1 MECGELK
8 KSRHGAV
15 LDKQFKVGF
24 TMKKYLHLFF
34 FGLAITTG
42 LAVNPPAA
50 ATPDAGRYH
59 PGIRFLSQQKE
70 IDAWQG
76 PCQFVFIGDS
86 ITEKWDR
93 TIWNERFA
101 LLGALNYGIGGD
113 NTRAALHRLDY
124 PGLRRLKPEVAVIL
138 IGTNNVS
145 DTASDIAAGVKA
157 IVERTKALFPNC
169 KIILMDILPN
179 GRRTELMQAANI
191 ELAKISDGES
201 IIRLDLAPH
210 MVPVGDNW
218 KGLSSDRLHLD
229 PAGYRIWAD
238 ALAPLISHLTT
249 QARIEP

>member
-1 MECGELK
+1 MSLGLDFK
-8 KSRHGAV
+8 KILLSPIG
-15 LDKQFKVGF
+15 
-24 TMKKYLHLFF
+24 YLF
-34 FGLAITTG
+34 ITTC
-42 LAVNPPAA
+42 LAGNPPA

-59 PGIRFLSQQKE
+59 PGIRFVGQQKE

-76 PCQFVFIGDS
+76 PCRIVFIGDS

-93 TIWNERFA
+93 TLWNERFA
-101 LLGALNYGIGGD
+101 PLGALNYGIGGD
-113 NTRAALHRLDY
+113 NTRAVLHRLDY

-145 DTASDIAAGVKA
+145 DTASDIAVGVKA
-157 IVERTKALFPNC
+157 IVEKTKALFPHC

-201 IIRLDLAPH
+201 IIRLDLAPQ

-229 PAGYRIWAD
+229 PEGYRIWAD
-238 ALAPLISHLTT
+238 ALAPLIPISPKPKSNHDQADVPQSH
-249 QARIEP
+249 PPGD